1 MEMEEM
7 IKEFIE
13 ANKEVFERIRLSPI
27 KMDEINVE
35 PDMEYI
41 SEFFDE
47 VARESK
53 QEFIEFLNGIE
64 EDDDDV
70 RYIIKALDD
79 RGNEVETVKN
89 NLTKEKLVKYLNIII
104 NPKLIIH
111 AGKRGDEFIIVADIR
126 NIISI
131 SRK

>member
-1 MEMEEM
+1 MENEEM

-70 RYIIKALDD
+70 RYIIKALDN

-89 NLTKEKLVKYLNIII
+89 NLTKEKLIQYLNIVI
-104 NPKLIIH
+104 NPELIIY
-111 AGKRGDEFIIVADIR
+111 AGKRGDEFIIVENIR
-126 NIISI
+126 NAISI
-131 SRK
+131 LRK

>member
-1 MEMEEM
+1 MENEEM

-64 EDDDDV
+64 EDDDEV

-89 NLTKEKLVKYLNIII
+89 NLTKEKLIQYLNIAI
-104 NPKLIIH
+104 NPELIIH
-111 AGKRGDEFIIVADIR
+111 AGKRADEFIIVENIR
-126 NIISI
+126 NAISI
-131 SRK
+131 LRK

>member
-13 ANKEVFERIRLSPI
+13 ANKEVFERIRLSPV
-27 KMDEINVE
+27 KMSEINVA

-111 AGKRGDEFIIVADIR
+111 AGKRGNEFIIVSDIR